1 MREKAKVLKIEKN
14 KVLILPLITDACISC
29 TSSSSCAKNGEPF
42 WVENNKNLPIEIGS
56 LVSVAENPSSKAG
69 QGIVS
74 ILFPVC
80 VAIIFCILAGN
91 LALKTAPHLKEL
103 FQVLGVLLGII
114 LSATSVLL
122 IGKFRKPLKQA
133 EIDEIL

>member
-1 MREKAKVLKIEKN
+1 M
-14 KVLILPLITDACISC
+14 ISRN
-29 TSSSSCAKNGEPF
+29 S
-42 WVENNKNLPIEIGS
+42 
-56 LVSVAENPSSKAG
+56 SSKAG

-74 ILFPVC
+74 ILFPIS
-80 VAIIFCILAGN
+80 VAIVFCILAGN
-91 LALKTAPHLKEL
+91 LALKTATHLKEL